1 MTTKMFFLAAL
12 ALGAVLTPATAE
24 DADNAGAPV
33 NVYRRSVEP
42 GRAMDHRTMTP
53 QSRPMIVEGRQSAPL
68 SAWSTTTE
76 AEQAVIDRNDHG
88 GDSN

>member
-1 MTTKMFFLAAL
+1 
-12 ALGAVLTPATAE
+12 
-24 DADNAGAPV
+24 
-33 NVYRRSVEP
+33 
-42 GRAMDHRTMTP
+42 MTP